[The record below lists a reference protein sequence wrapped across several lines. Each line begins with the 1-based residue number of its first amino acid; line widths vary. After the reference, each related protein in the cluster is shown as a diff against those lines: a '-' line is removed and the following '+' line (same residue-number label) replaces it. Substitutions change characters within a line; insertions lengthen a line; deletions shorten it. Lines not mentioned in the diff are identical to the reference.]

1 MTGTIPQGLSQQAPR
16 PRSYQW
22 QTDLLPSTNQILKM
36 CHLHLSRVTTH
47 PKCVPGTVSVTTG
60 GSVRRR
66 SGSPCTAMHDRKK
79 FKSAYAH
86 YIQLLGFLQV
96 PAAATPGALNFE
108 WPIVQRTCYLKVS
121 GNSRSH
127 IWHAL
132 TSEKG
137 HSHPKSV
144 ASKCPVNCF
153 ISNVNYIKCIHYCKS
168 KTA

>member
-1 MTGTIPQGLSQQAPR
+1 MANGSASKHKSNTKNVSFAFKSGNYAPQMRAG
-16 PRSYQW
+16 
-22 QTDLLPSTNQILKM
+22 
-36 CHLHLSRVTTH
+36 
-47 PKCVPGTVSVTTG
+47 GTVSVTTG

-137 HSHPKSV
+137 RSHPKSV